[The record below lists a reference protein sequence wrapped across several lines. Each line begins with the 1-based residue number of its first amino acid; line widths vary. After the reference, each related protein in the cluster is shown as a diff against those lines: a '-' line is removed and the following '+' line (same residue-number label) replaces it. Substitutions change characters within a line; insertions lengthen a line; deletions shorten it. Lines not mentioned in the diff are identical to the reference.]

1 MDNKR
6 QALYEKMFL
15 RELEEIFLY
24 SNILGNGKA
33 RINNVDLSDISA
45 EEIETAKIECRN
57 WVNAKILYRFNK
69 AIFREPV
76 DISIKLDKET
86 MTNYFQVEGET
97 YKLIMRLDTKLGQ
110 FSMFL
115 RSLLKD

>member
-1 MDNKR
+1 MDQR
-6 QALYEKMFL
+6 QALYEKIFL
-15 RELEEIFLY
+15 QELEAIFLY
-24 SNILGNGKA
+24 SNILGSGKA
-33 RINNVDLSDISA
+33 RINNVDLSGVSA
-45 EEIETAKIECRN
+45 EEKATAKIECRN
-57 WVNAKILYRFNK
+57 WVNAKILNRFNQ

-76 DISIKLDKET
+76 DISIKLDKKT

>member
-1 MDNKR
+1 MDKR

-24 SNILGNGKA
+24 SNILGSGKE
-33 RINNVDLSDISA
+33 RINNADLSGISTTDIA
-45 EEIETAKIECRN
+45 MAKMECRN
-57 WVNAKILYRFNK
+57 WIDSKLLYRFNH

-97 YKLIMRLDTKLGQ
+97 YKLIMRIDTKNDE

>member
-15 RELEEIFLY
+15 HELEEIFLY
-24 SNILGNGKA
+24 SNILGSGKT
-33 RINNVDLSDISA
+33 RINNVDLSGVS
-45 EEIETAKIECRN
+45 EEEKEIARIECRN
-57 WVNAKILYRFNK
+57 WVDVKILNRFNK

-86 MTNYFQVEGET
+86 MTNYFQVEGEA
-97 YKLIMRLDTKLGQ
+97 YKLIIRLDTKLGQ

-115 RSLLKD
+115 RSLIKD

>member
-1 MDNKR
+1 MDKR
-6 QALYEKMFL
+6 QALYEKIFL
-15 RELEEIFLY
+15 QELEAIFLY
-24 SNILGNGKA
+24 SNILGSGKK
-33 RINNVDLSDISA
+33 RINDVDLSGLSA
-45 EEIETAKIECRN
+45 EEIQTAKIECRN
-57 WVNAKILYRFNK
+57 WVDVKILNRFNR

-97 YKLIMRLDTKLGQ
+97 YKLIMRLDTNLGQ